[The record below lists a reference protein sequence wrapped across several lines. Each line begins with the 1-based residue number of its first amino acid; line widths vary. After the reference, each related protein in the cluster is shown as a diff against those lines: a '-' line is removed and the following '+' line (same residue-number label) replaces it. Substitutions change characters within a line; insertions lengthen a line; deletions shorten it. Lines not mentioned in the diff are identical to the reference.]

1 MRNRTYYILFL
12 ITTLVHSAKGQ
23 VTLDLQSK
31 SHFVLQVNG
40 HVINQYPCGRLVFDA
55 VLTDGKYLL
64 KTSLI
69 GGEAFEQQLT
79 LKDGFK
85 IDYQLGKDKKDK
97 WKWMLI
103 GETAI
108 SMDTTAINQIPS
120 LESIYAGDRKCDLP
134 AKEEEVEKWISDLKE
149 VHRAEER
156 LNRLK
161 SSIDGSCLQVQSVIQ
176 LLAQLEL
183 EDDQLSLLGTCVDK
197 IYDWDERQK
206 IVEVFITERAQGKAS
221 QLLK

>member
-1 MRNRTYYILFL
+1 MGSRKFFILFL
-12 ITTLVHSAKGQ
+12 STILVRAAIGQ

-40 HVINQYPCGRLVFDA
+40 HVINQHPCERLVFDA
-55 VLTDGKYLL
+55 VLTDGKCLL

-79 LKDGFK
+79 LKNGFK

-108 SMDTTAINQIPS
+108 SIDTTNINQIPS

-134 AKEEEVEKWISDLKE
+134 VKEEEVEKWISDLKE

-161 SSIDGSCLQVQSVIQ
+161 MSTNGRCLQVESVIQ

-183 EDDQLSLLGTCVDK
+183 EDDQLSLLAACVSK
-197 IYDWDERQK
+197 IYDWDERKK
-206 IVEVFITERAQGKAS
+206 IVEVFITERAQSKAS